1 MKYFQANSKILLSI
15 MISTTLL
22 FVGCK
27 ELGLHLQGQ
36 KSDESGIEEI
46 ADIDPVMTPF
56 SEGVPIGITEFGFNL
71 FDTIWET
78 EQNQNIFI
86 SPLSV
91 SIALTMTVNG
101 AVGETEKA
109 MIDTLQLQGIDRD
122 SINST
127 YQQLQHKLITNNPKV
142 TLTIA
147 NSLWGHQ
154 AIQFL
159 PKFLK
164 KNEYYFNAEIS
175 TLDFSDPTTLTTI
188 NQWVSDNTNG
198 KIPKI
203 LDRIASNEVL
213 FLINAIY
220 FKGAWQ
226 NEFDQSLTKD
236 GKFHLS
242 SGDEKTVPMMSRT
255 GNYEVFSG
263 ENFQAINLP
272 YGDGKVSMYVFL
284 PTQKSDLND
293 FLDELNTE
301 SWNQWLSDFR
311 IRKVRLQIPKFKIE
325 YGTKELN
332 DALTTLGMGIA
343 LDADHADFSRMAT
356 LERVG
361 GNLYITKVS
370 HKTYIEVNEEGS
382 EAAAATSVGVGI
394 KSLPP
399 PFIVD
404 RPFFF
409 AIRDNETETVIF
421 LGAVTEP

>member
-1 MKYFQANSKILLSI
+1 MIYFQDISRILLCI
-15 MISTTLL
+15 MISTMLP
-22 FVGCK
+22 FIGCK
-27 ELGLHLQGQ
+27 ELSIHLQDQ
-36 KSDESGIEEI
+36 KSDEPGIEETV
-46 ADIDPVMTPF
+46 DIDPVITPF
-56 SEGVPIGITEFGFNL
+56 SEDVPLGITEFGFNL
-71 FDTIWET
+71 FDAIWET

-91 SIALTMTVNG
+91 SIALTMTLNG
-101 AVGETEKA
+101 ASGETEQA
-109 MIDTLQLQGIDRD
+109 MTDTLQLQDIDRD

-127 YQQLQHKLITNNPKV
+127 YQQLQEKLKTDDTKV
-142 TLTIA
+142 ALTIA

-154 AIQFL
+154 EIQFI
-159 PKFLK
+159 PTFLQQ
-164 KNEYYFNAEIS
+164 NTHYFNAEIS
-175 TLDFSDPTTLTTI
+175 SLDFSDPTTLSII
-188 NQWVSDNTNG
+188 NQWVSYNTDG

-213 FLINAIY
+213 FLINAVY

-226 NEFDQSLTKD
+226 NEFDPSQTKD
-236 GKFHLS
+236 GKFYLS
-242 SGDEKTVPMMSRT
+242 SGNEKTVPMMSRT

-272 YGDGKVSMYVFL
+272 YGEGEISMYVFL
-284 PTQKSDLND
+284 PSKESDLNEL
-293 FLDELNTE
+293 LDGINID
-301 SWNQWLSDFR
+301 SWEEWLSDFR
-311 IRKVRLQIPKFKIE
+311 VRNVRLQIPKFKIE

-332 DALTTLGMGIA
+332 DALTALGMGIA
-343 LDADHADFSRMAT
+343 FDADNADFSRMAE
-356 LERVG
+356 LERIG

-370 HKTYIEVNEEGS
+370 HKTFIEVNEEGT

-409 AIRDNETETVIF
+409 TIRDNETKTVIF
-421 LGAVTEP
+421 MGTMTEP

>member
-1 MKYFQANSKILLSI
+1 M
-15 MISTTLL
+15 LL

-27 ELGLHLQGQ
+27 ELGLHLQDQ

-56 SEGVPIGITEFGFNL
+56 SEEVSLGINEFSFNL
-71 FDTIWET
+71 FDAIWET
-78 EQNQNIFI
+78 DQNQNIFI
-86 SPLSV
+86 SPLGV
-91 SIALTMTVNG
+91 SIALTMTLNG

-127 YQQLQHKLITNNPKV
+127 YQQLQHKLITNDPKA

-154 AIQFL
+154 AIQFM
-159 PKFLK
+159 PNFLK
-164 KNEYYFNAEIS
+164 NNEFYFNAKIS
-175 TLDFSDPTTLTTI
+175 SLDFSDPTTLTTI
-188 NQWVSDNTNG
+188 NQWVSDNTLG

-226 NEFDQSLTKD
+226 NEFDPSITKD

-255 GNYEVFSG
+255 GDYEVFSG
-263 ENFQAINLP
+263 EDFQAINLP
-272 YGDGKVSMYVFL
+272 YGEGKVSMYVFI
-284 PTQKSDLND
+284 PSQKSDLNEFFD
-293 FLDELNTE
+293 GVNADKWAE
-301 SWNQWLSDFR
+301 WLSDFR
-311 IRKVRLQIPKFKIE
+311 VRNVQLQIPKFKIE

-343 LDADHADFSRMAT
+343 FDADHADFSRMAT

-394 KSLPP
+394 KSLPL

-409 AIRDNETETVIF
+409 AIRDNETKTVLF
-421 LGAVTEP
+421 MGTVTEP

>member
-1 MKYFQANSKILLSI
+1 
-15 MISTTLL
+15 MISTMLL

-27 ELGLHLQGQ
+27 ELGVHLQDQ
-36 KSDESGIEEI
+36 KSGEPGVED
-46 ADIDPVMTPF
+46 AVDIDSVMTPF
-56 SEGVPIGITEFGFNL
+56 SENVPMGITNFGFNL
-71 FDTIWET
+71 FDAIWKT

-91 SIALTMTVNG
+91 SIALTMTLNG
-101 AVGETEKA
+101 AAGETEQA
-109 MIDTLQLQGIDRD
+109 MMHTLQLQGIDRD

-127 YQQLQHKLITNNPKV
+127 YQQLQHKLNTNDPKV

-154 AIQFL
+154 AIQFM
-159 PKFLK
+159 PNFLK
-164 KNEYYFNAEIS
+164 RNEYYYNAEIS
-175 TLDFSDPTTLTTI
+175 SLDFSDPNTLNTI

-226 NEFDQSLTKD
+226 NEFDPSQTKD

-272 YGDGKVSMYVFL
+272 YGEGKVSMYVFL
-284 PTQKSDLND
+284 PSQKSDLNE
-293 FLDELNTE
+293 FLDRINTE
-301 SWNQWLSDFR
+301 SWEQWLSDFR
-311 IRKVRLQIPKFKIE
+311 VRNVRLQIPKFKIE

-343 LDADHADFSRMAT
+343 FDADHADFSRMAFI
-356 LERVG
+356 ERIG

-370 HKTYIEVNEEGS
+370 HKTFIEVNEEGT

-409 AIRDNETETVIF
+409 AIRDNETKTVIF
-421 LGAVTEP
+421 LGTMMEP